1 MKYLLFLL
9 PLLSWSCKSIHIPE
23 PVVERMDPPMPVL
36 AISHINVPIEID
48 LQSQLREVEK
58 SLPKSFEG
66 KQEQCEGVSF
76 TYKFLR
82 EPIDFQLKQTSLY
95 YEVDGKF
102 ELKLNYCP
110 KCHELWNEN
119 GSCAVPRIS
128 ASCGVGE
135 PMRRV
140 KVGYNTT
147 VSITDSY
154 TFNTETKLKKF
165 DVLDPCEITIFK
177 YDATNQVEKQVKG
190 QLQSL
195 EKDIDRQIESVD
207 IRSSIKDVWRK
218 LEEPIDL
225 SGYGLLYLKP
235 KSMALSPVSFNS
247 MNKRSELTA
256 QLTLEPFITTNKEQ
270 TIYSDLPKQ
279 VKYIAGQGYALN
291 ILVKASYDSIN
302 KIMNKDLR
310 GYKIPFKGK
319 EIIVDSLQILGNQ
332 EQKLIIQVC
341 FSGSKNGVFFLVGTP
356 FITEDQFFILSD
368 LSYDINS
375 KNVLLKS
382 AKWIFDKRILEELNK
397 SAKYD
402 LNPLLKETKNSI
414 TQQLNTE
421 LDKGVFLSGTVDKL
435 AVSGIQL
442 GSSGFFLTTEVL
454 GNLKLKMK

>member
-1 MKYLLFLL
+1 MKYILFLL
-9 PLLSWSCKSIHIPE
+9 PLLNWSCKSIHIPE
-23 PVVERMDPPMPVL
+23 PVVELIDPVISTLP
-36 AISHINVPIEID
+36 ISHLNVPIEID
-48 LQSQLREVEK
+48 LQSQLNEVEK
-58 SLPKSFEG
+58 SLPKSFDG

-76 TYKFLR
+76 TYKFIR

-110 KCHELWNEN
+110 KCHQLWNEN

-128 ASCGVGE
+128 TSCGVGE

-147 VSITDSY
+147 VSISESY
-154 TFNTETKLKKF
+154 TFQTLTTLKRF
-165 DVLDPCEITIFK
+165 DLLDPCEITVFK
-177 YDATNQVEKQVKG
+177 YDATTQVEKQVKG

-195 EKDIDRQIESVD
+195 EKDIDHQIESVD

-218 LEEPIDL
+218 LEEPMDL

-235 KSMALSPVSFNS
+235 KSLSFSPVTFDAV
-247 MNKRSELTA
+247 NKRAELTA
-256 QLTLEPFITTNKEQ
+256 QMTLEPFITTEKEPVLY
-270 TIYSDLPKQ
+270 TDLPKQ
-279 VKYIAGQGYALN
+279 VKYNEGKGYALN

-302 KIMNKDLR
+302 KLMNKDLQ
-310 GYKIPFKGK
+310 GYRIPFKGK
-319 EIIVDSLQILGNQ
+319 EIVVDSLHILGNQ
-332 EQKLIIQVC
+332 QQKLIIQVF
-341 FSGSKNGVFFLVGTP
+341 FSGSKKGVFFLTGTP
-356 FITEDQFFILSD
+356 FITEDQFFELTD
-368 LSYDINS
+368 LSYDLNS

-402 LNPLLKETKNSI
+402 LNPLLVETKNSI
-414 TQQLNTE
+414 TEQINSQ
-421 LDKGVFLSGTVDKL
+421 LDKGVFLSGTVDNL
-435 AVSGIQL
+435 SISGIQL
-442 GSSGFFLTTEVL
+442 GSSGIFLTTEVL